1 MSEIFLKIINMSI
14 SASYIVLAVLLLRL
28 LLKKAPKWITVVLWG
43 IVAVRLVCP
52 FSIESVLSLI
62 PSSEVVSPTIM
73 TDKTP
78 TINTGIPIINS
89 TLNPVISES
98 FTPNPGD
105 SANPL
110 QIWIPVLTAIWIV
123 GMVALLIYTVISY
136 ARVRRKIGTAVLL
149 RDNIYQSEN
158 VISPFVLGIIKPKIY
173 LPFNMN
179 EKDMEHVVAH
189 EMAHI
194 RRKDHLWK
202 PLGFLLLTLHW
213 FNPLMWLGYVL
224 LCRDIELACDEKV
237 IKELDHDAR
246 ADYSEALLTCSVNR
260 RMIAACPL
268 AFGEVGVKDRVKS
281 VLNYKKPA
289 FWIVVVA
296 VIACI
301 VAAFCF
307 LTNPVDQGDPIN
319 EEDSY
324 FMLIEEEGI
333 AEIRISTTTTSGGCI
348 HADNT
353 LFEIGEKVW
362 LCNLDNIVDLRGVEV
377 AAVSELGETVYS
389 VAFPETATNQE
400 IEQLLLQTEW
410 FIPPESVAMKY
421 KSVEE
426 ETENI
431 IASNIADETLT
442 YWTLKGHQEE
452 IWAYRTTAIND
463 TVDETFRKWGE
474 RIAAVGVNEERN
486 CVNVYVYDFDEG
498 DIGRFKKALG
508 HLSYVLIQKED
519 VIEMI
524 PDDKKQLTLEDVIEL
539 SAKGQSLS
547 WDDFEAFN
555 FKETGSGLY
564 IRVYEID
571 ETFSLWIGGGSP
583 VTTPMYIYLSANGLD
598 NRIDIRYDIVEH
610 FIDKH
615 KNIHSQMGSI
625 YDTATFD
632 VDGDGKEEN
641 CSLRCGTTSGL
652 FTFVF
657 LVQDKETGV
666 VESETTIYS
675 QVYELSFQKGSDGV
689 TRVQGITQG
698 ENPETHLFDISIK
711 DGYVYLTENGVYIGE
726 IN

>member
-62 PSSEVVSPTIM
+62 PSSEVVSPNIM

-89 TLNPVISES
+89 ALNPVISES

-158 VISPFVLGIIKPKIY
+158 VLSPFVLGIIKPKIY
-173 LPFNMN
+173 LPFNIN

-202 PLGFLLLTLHW
+202 PLGFLLLTIHW

-237 IKELDHDAR
+237 IKKLEHDAR

-289 FWIVVVA
+289 FWIIIAAVVA
-296 VIACI
+296 CVT
-301 VAAFCF
+301 VAVCF
-307 LTNPVDQGDPIN
+307 LTNPIDTKTTLDDDLKVYIDCQIAGRFQSD
-319 EEDSY
+319 ES
-324 FMLIEEEGI
+324 EGR
-333 AEIRISTTTTSGGCI
+333 ACCLDWEVLGKKQSGSTTTLYMWVLYEEYSYNGRELKIETGAHIPTVITVKKEDGQYKLIEYWQAKDGSYHVPSIKEKFPWYLHSKALDSQRYVKEQSEKCLQLALDYFGLESVPENNFNSSTNGLIYSFVPPASDSDKLSYIYIQDYWCDVKDVSIEFKQARVENGEIIFDI
-348 HADNT
+348 HWTN
-353 LFEIGEKVW
+353 EGS
-362 LCNLDNIVDLRGVEV
+362 DNIDIGPNFVVYKYDKDKPIQLEQKGIWNLNLEMLAGKGMTADDGFVFEHQRATSYNLSAHYDVLTPGKYRFEAHGAWVE
-377 AAVSELGETVYS
+377 
-389 VAFPETATNQE
+389 FQ
-400 IEQLLLQTEW
+400 
-410 FIPPESVAMKY
+410 
-421 KSVEE
+421 
-426 ETENI
+426 I
-431 IASNIADETLT
+431 IDNFNLISA
-442 YWTLKGHQEE
+442 
-452 IWAYRTTAIND
+452 
-463 TVDETFRKWGE
+463 
-474 RIAAVGVNEERN
+474 
-486 CVNVYVYDFDEG
+486 VYD
-498 DIGRFKKALG
+498 KA
-508 HLSYVLIQKED
+508 S
-519 VIEMI
+519 
-524 PDDKKQLTLEDVIEL
+524 
-539 SAKGQSLS
+539 
-547 WDDFEAFN
+547 
-555 FKETGSGLY
+555 
-564 IRVYEID
+564 
-571 ETFSLWIGGGSP
+571 
-583 VTTPMYIYLSANGLD
+583 
-598 NRIDIRYDIVEH
+598 
-610 FIDKH
+610 
-615 KNIHSQMGSI
+615 
-625 YDTATFD
+625 FD